1 MSRVRRVVV
10 GVSGSPASIRAL
22 RVAADH
28 ARDQDVPLLAVQ
40 AWLPPGGDVA
50 ERRAPSPELRA
61 IWKRAA
67 LERLQGA
74 INSAF
79 GGYPTHISVE
89 HVVARGPVGPVL
101 LDIAGSPDDLLV
113 IGAGTRGTFARFW
126 RGRVTR
132 YCQARA
138 RCLVLAVPP
147 PAPGATR
154 WSRMNAWSF
163 RRRELTADQ
172 VLRDLEQLG
181 PAGQ

>member
-1 MSRVRRVVV
+1 MSGVRQVVV

-22 RVAADH
+22 RVAAER
-28 ARDQDVPLLAVQ
+28 ARHECVPLLAVQ
-40 AWLPPGGDVA
+40 AWLPPGGDLA

-61 IWKRAA
+61 VWKRAA

-74 INSAF
+74 INSAW
-79 GGYPTHISVE
+79 GGLPADISVE

-113 IGAGTRGTFARFW
+113 IGAGARGTFARFW

-147 PAPGATR
+147 PALAATR
-154 WSRMNAWSF
+154 WKRVHAWSL
-163 RRRELTADQ
+163 RHRELTTEQ
-172 VLRDLEQLG
+172 VVRDLEQLG
-181 PAGQ
+181 PGSQ